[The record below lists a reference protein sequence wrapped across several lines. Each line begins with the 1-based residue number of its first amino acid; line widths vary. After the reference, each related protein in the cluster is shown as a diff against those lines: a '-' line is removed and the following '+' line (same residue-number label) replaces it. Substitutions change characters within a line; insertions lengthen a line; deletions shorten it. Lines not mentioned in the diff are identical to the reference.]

1 MTGSAGMPGNAS
13 AALVARALVL
23 ATAAPLLARLDL
35 ERLQRWL
42 EPRRNVVG
50 RDVDTVQ
57 DLGREYAAVVDSV
70 IRRARP
76 LVRPGCLTRGITLYA
91 LLRRA
96 GADVAL
102 RFGVG
107 RTGGDDGQVAGH
119 CWLVL
124 DDEPFLERRDPRA
137 SFTGVATVSSTGVA

>member
-1 MTGSAGMPGNAS
+1 VIRRTFAFAE
-13 AALVARALVL
+13 LVL